1 MKNVIKRNGTIVQ
14 FDEEKIKKA
23 ITSAYKSL
31 SKEPNLELINKI
43 THQIE
48 ELNKDISVEEIQDLV
63 VKKLMNSSDK
73 DVAMS
78 YQSYRTLK
86 EDLRNKEQGIY
97 KRITNLVNA
106 NDKSI
111 LNENANKDSK
121 TISVQR
127 DLLAG
132 ISSKEFYLNK
142 VLPKHLAEAHI
153 KGEIH
158 IHDLDY
164 LIFQITN
171 CLGRET
177 EFVTSKGVKSFF
189 DFEGGEE
196 IEVLTP
202 YGNWKKAIV
211 KKYNKR
217 SLNKITF
224 SKNGKKF
231 SVRATSNH
239 RWLLKGN
246 IVTNDIKIGEYLYK
260 PNTNM
265 DLLDAFTLDKNLTKY
280 FCHGFCLGDGSTIK
294 NNNKKIIGTRLRL
307 CGTKNKFLSLFLNN
321 GFRIQKVFENGDNL
335 INSKEDLKTLPNV
348 ENWSVEEIQ
357 AYIFGYLEA
366 DAKKDRNKKTKYNS
380 IYIKDENVQ
389 KFIRK
394 YLPIAQ
400 IFSISNRSYEGQES
414 NFGKRNGKPIE
425 FNLTSYPK
433 TNGRYESATSWKII
447 NIEKDVASEI
457 VWCLEVEDDHSFV
470 LKNGITTMNCE
481 NIFLEQML
489 KGGCKIGN
497 ALMSEPNS
505 VEVAVGHTVQIIAS
519 VSSNTFGGCTVPYL
533 DKVLVPYIKKSFK
546 KHYLNGLKYI
556 SGINKPELELIEHDN
571 EECQRKYPKAYKYA
585 CELTEESV
593 KQAMQGLEYEIN
605 SLSTV
610 NG

>member
-1 MKNVIKRNGTIVQ
+1 M
-14 FDEEKIKKA
+14 
-23 ITSAYKSL
+23 
-31 SKEPNLELINKI
+31 
-43 THQIE
+43 
-48 ELNKDISVEEIQDLV
+48 
-63 VKKLMNSSDK
+63 
-73 DVAMS
+73 
-78 YQSYRTLK
+78 
-86 EDLRNKEQGIY
+86 
-97 KRITNLVNA
+97 
-106 NDKSI
+106 
-111 LNENANKDSK
+111 
-121 TISVQR
+121 
-127 DLLAG
+127 
-132 ISSKEFYLNK
+132 
-142 VLPKHLAEAHI
+142 
-153 KGEIH
+153 H

-164 LIFQITN
+164 LVFQISN

-231 SVRATSNH
+231 SVRATPNH

-246 IVTNDIKIGEYLYK
+246 IITDNIKVGEHIYK
-260 PNTNM
+260 PNTNI
-265 DLLDAFTLDKNLTKY
+265 DSLDAFTLDKNLTKY
-280 FCHGFCLGDGSTIK
+280 FCHGFCLGDGSTNK
-294 NNNKKIIGTRLRL
+294 NGKREIIGTRLRL
-307 CGTKNKFLSLFLNN
+307 CGAKNKFLSLFLNN
-321 GFRIQKVFENGDNL
+321 GFRIQKVLENGDNL
-335 INSKEDLKTLPNV
+335 IVSKEDLKTLPNV
-348 ENWSVEEIQ
+348 ESWTADQIQ

-366 DAKKDRNKKTKYNS
+366 DARKDSDKKTKYNS

-389 KFIRK
+389 KFIKK
-394 YLPIAQ
+394 YLPVAQ
-400 IFSISNRSYEGQES
+400 IFSTSNRSYEGQES

-425 FNLTSYPK
+425 FNLTSYSK
-433 TNGRYESATSWKII
+433 TSENYETKTSWKVIS
-447 NIEKDVASEI
+447 IEEDVAFEN

-481 NIFLEQML
+481 LVDIENML

-505 VEVAVGHTVQIIAS
+505 VEVAVGHIVQIVAS

-533 DKVLVPYIKKSFK
+533 DRALVPYIKKSFK

-556 SGINKPELELIEHDN
+556 SGIEECDLEVIEHDN
-571 EECQRKYPKAYKYA
+571 EECQKRYPKAYKYA
-585 CELTEESV
+585 CDMTEESV